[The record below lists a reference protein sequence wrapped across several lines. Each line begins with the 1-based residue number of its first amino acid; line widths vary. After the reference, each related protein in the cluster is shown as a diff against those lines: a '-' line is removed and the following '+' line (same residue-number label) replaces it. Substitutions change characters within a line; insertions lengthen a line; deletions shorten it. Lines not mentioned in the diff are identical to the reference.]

1 MTRSARAWLA
11 AALAAALAEPAPAA
25 EPREHVVRAGE
36 TLWSIAARRD
46 VYGDPY
52 LWPVIYKFNRDQ
64 IQDPARVYPG
74 QRLVLPLEVDAETR
88 AAARVEAGAAPEL
101 RAPARKEAP

>member
-1 MTRSARAWLA
+1 MRSAGWVAVALVA
-11 AALAAALAEPAPAA
+11 APGFARAA
-25 EPREHVVRAGE
+25 EPREHVVQSGE
-36 TLWSIAARRD
+36 TLWSISARRD
-46 VYGDPY
+46 VYADPY

-88 AAARVEAGAAPEL
+88 AAARSEAGAAPEL
-101 RAPARKEAP
+101 RSGAAVRKEVP

>member
-1 MTRSARAWLA
+1 MRGARWVA
-11 AALAAALAEPAPAA
+11 AALVAAPGLAHGAG
-25 EPREHVVRAGE
+25 PREHVVRSGE
-36 TLWSIAARRD
+36 TLWSISARRD

-88 AAARVEAGAAPEL
+88 AAARSEAGAAPEL
-101 RAPARKEAP
+101 RSGAVERKEVP

>member
-1 MTRSARAWLA
+1 MPGARAWLA
-11 AALAAALAEPAPAA
+11 GVAVLVLPAALYAA
-25 EPREHVVRAGE
+25 EPREHVVRSGE

-101 RAPARKEAP
+101 RARAAHEEEP

>member
-1 MTRSARAWLA
+1 MRGARACLVVVVA
-11 AALAAALAEPAPAA
+11 AAGSVSAA
-25 EPREHVVRAGE
+25 EPREHVVRSGE

-101 RAPARKEAP
+101 RSPAAGARQEGQ